1 MLLLFLLMIRRP
13 PRSTRTYTLFPYTTR
28 FRSVRVVEIDMQVT
42 LGAQPE
48 VDQAMARQLLQHVV
62 EKPDAG
68 LDVVHAG
75 AIEADLGLDAGL
87 PGVALDA
94 GPAHWSFSSAALP
107 YGGGPENA
115 GLLAGRSEEH
125 TSELQSL

>member
-1 MLLLFLLMIRRP
+1 
-13 PRSTRTYTLFPYTTR
+13 
-28 FRSVRVVEIDMQVT
+28 
-42 LGAQPE
+42 
-48 VDQAMARQLLQHVV
+48 MARQLLQHVV

-75 AIEADLGLDAGL
+75 AVEADLGLDAGL

-115 GLLAGRSEEH
+115 GLFAGRGCARPPCGAGWAVFLGVFPLLRVEQKPHSRRPTYTHEPESVE
-125 TSELQSL
+125 TG